1 MKKTG
6 EDMKVD
12 YRETA
17 LGGLAKQ
24 YPIENDDE

>member
-1 MKKTG
+1 
-6 EDMKVD
+6 MKVD

-24 YPIENDDE
+24 YPIENDDES